1 MEFRTVLLVG
11 FPRQFGL
18 LAGSSDRRIAT
29 PRPKKAAPS
38 CAATP
43 HGGVVLLS
51 ALRAFVLVLQ
61 LCTACP
67 QAHRNRSAT
76 KHERDT
82 GPLAPRHSSVTSMS
96 PPQSSQVGPPPAPS
110 PARLHETIFPRSRNH
125 PEADS
130 FYQCGVT
137 SAELP

>member
-18 LAGSSDRRIAT
+18 LAASSDRRIAR
-29 PRPKKAAPS
+29 PHPKKS
-38 CAATP
+38 
-43 HGGVVLLS
+43 GSVVCYYS
-51 ALRAFVLVLQ
+51 PRRGRFVERASRLVLVLQ

-82 GPLAPRHSSVTSMS
+82 GPLAPRHSSVTPMS

-110 PARLHETIFPRSRNH
+110 PARLRETIFPRSRNH